1 MPRRSFA
8 LMLLFAMGCPAPGQ
22 YMVLLP
28 GEQCPRATRLAFRSM
43 TELGYRVTG
52 VVEPT
57 PVSPGRV
64 DGVKRGTDGKE
75 VRSSVR
81 IKCDPE
87 GVRMQPVEGALVPS
101 DYDFSRSFGY
111 SVKTLAKM
119 PDVEAP
125 SGAEA
130 LEVLLQQL
138 DDPSMRLDLGGN
150 ALAEPATLV
159 RVTVRNHTDRAVL
172 VEAGRI
178 TLVTDG
184 GDFVRPL
191 SGAQSVASLGGN
203 AAAAKVRGAL
213 LERSRVSA
221 GQTVQRYLVFPPGAY
236 TDAQV
241 SIEDVET
248 GESDGFVVPLQ

>member
-1 MPRRSFA
+1 MSWRLLLP
-8 LMLLFAMGCPAPGQ
+8 LLFVIGCPAPGQ
-22 YMVLLP
+22 YMVMLP

-64 DGVKRGTDGKE
+64 DGVKRGTDGSE
-75 VRSSVR
+75 MRSSVR

-101 DYDFSRSFGY
+101 DYEFSRSFGY
-111 SVKTLAKM
+111 SVKTLATM
-119 PDVEAP
+119 PDTEVP
-125 SGAEA
+125 TGTDA
-130 LEVLLQQL
+130 LEVLLQHL
-138 DDPSMRLDLGGN
+138 DGPRMHLDLGGD
-150 ALAEPATLV
+150 ALAGEGTLV
-159 RVTVRNHTDRAVL
+159 RVTIRNHTDRAVL
-172 VEAGRI
+172 VERDRI
-178 TLVTDG
+178 TLVTAG

-191 SGAQSVASLGGN
+191 SGDALAGSLGGGG
-203 AAAAKVRGAL
+203 AAGRVREAL
-213 LERSRVSA
+213 LVRARVAA
-221 GQTVQRYLVFPPGAY
+221 GETVQRYLVFPPGGY
-236 TDAQV
+236 SDAQV

>member
-1 MPRRSFA
+1 MPRR
-8 LMLLFAMGCPAPGQ
+8 LLFLLLLVTGCPAPGQ

-75 VRSSVR
+75 IRSSVR
-81 IKCDPE
+81 IKCDPG

-101 DYDFSRSFGY
+101 DYGFSRSFGY

-125 SGAEA
+125 SGTAA
-130 LEVLLQQL
+130 LEVLLQHL
-138 DDPSMRLDLGGN
+138 DDPRMRLDLGGN
-150 ALAEPATLV
+150 ALAEPALLV
-159 RVTVRNHTDRAVL
+159 RVTVRNHTERAVL
-172 VEAGRI
+172 VEADRI
-178 TLVTDG
+178 ALVTDDG
-184 GDFVRPL
+184 EFVRAL
-191 SGAQSVASLGGN
+191 SGTRRDASLGSN
-203 AAAAKVRGAL
+203 EAAAGVRSAL
-213 LERSRVSA
+213 LDRARIPA
-221 GQTVQRYLVFPPGAY
+221 GETVQRYLVFPPGSY